1 MRVEIITG
9 DITKLNVDA
18 IVNAANNSLTG
29 GGGVDGAIHR
39 AAGLALREYCINL
52 RGCETGDAKIT
63 PGFNLTAKFIIHAVG
78 PVWNNGTTREESLLA
93 SCYKKSL
100 DLAVE
105 NDITTIAFPCI
116 STGAYRFPFD
126 KAAEIALT
134 TIGIFLNTND
144 SIKRIL
150 MVTYDTNDFRKYK
163 RAYDKLGFRENRK

>member
-9 DITKLNVDA
+9 DITQLKVDA

-39 AAGLALREYCINL
+39 AAGSALREYCMNL
-52 RGCETGDAKIT
+52 RGCETGNAKIT

-78 PVWNNGTTREESLLA
+78 PVWNNGLANEEKLLV

-100 DLAVE
+100 DLAIE
-105 NDITTIAFPCI
+105 NNITSIAFPCI

-126 KAAEIALT
+126 KAAEIALR
-134 TIGIFLNTND
+134 TIGNFLNTND
-144 SIKRIL
+144 TIERIL

-163 RAYDKLGFRENRK
+163 RVYDKLGFTEK